1 MELPMISSAF
11 AQSAAGGAGGFSL
24 QGLLPFVLI
33 FIIFYFLL
41 IRPQQKKVKEHKLM
55 VESLKRGNKVLTAGG
70 ILGVVTKAIDGSET
84 VSVEISSGVT
94 VELARQMI
102 SEVRGEEKIK
112 AKAVENKRQ
121 TLDSKFGQVN
131 KDYVTQFEKRV
142 KDGME
147 MAQSELS
154 RAIESGDA
162 TAQVNA
168 QKRIAGTMRTF

>member
-1 MELPMISSAF
+1 MNFMELSMISSAF

-41 IRPQQKKVKEHKLM
+41 IRPQQKRVKQHKLM

-70 ILGVVTKAIDGSET
+70 ILGVVTKAIEGSET

-112 AKAVENKRQ
+112 TVDNK
-121 TLDSKFGQVN
+121 TKTKSK
-131 KDYVTQFEKRV
+131 K
-142 KDGME
+142 
-147 MAQSELS
+147 
-154 RAIESGDA
+154 
-162 TAQVNA
+162 
-168 QKRIAGTMRTF
+168 

>member
-41 IRPQQKKVKEHKLM
+41 IRPQQKRVKQHKLM
-55 VESLKRGNKVLTAGG
+55 VESLKRGNKVLIAGG

-112 AKAVENKRQ
+112 SAENK
-121 TLDSKFGQVN
+121 SKP
-131 KDYVTQFEKRV
+131 KSK
-142 KDGME
+142 K
-147 MAQSELS
+147 
-154 RAIESGDA
+154 
-162 TAQVNA
+162 
-168 QKRIAGTMRTF
+168 